1 MPIETTTATRSDRPE
16 EFGKESST
24 SEGTSGDLNHPKQGL
39 VADTSSIEG
48 DKTTEVPLCIETG
61 PYDVDSPLP
70 NTLGSQLRSRRLSD
84 STAASSL
91 SSDNRSLPLRYM
103 YATTDNLGLDNRIIP
118 KLSQSNPD
126 IFSYHNQQD
135 PSMTVQFTF
144 GGGVLMRQVSEA
156 SADGGSGFE
165 SRQSNGGNTASGNWG
180 WFEDV
185 HEQDGQDSGSG
196 DKKTGAA
203 SRKGSLLH
211 FAAPFT
217 GSLQEVVSTNKGT
230 SNDTLDLS

>member
-1 MPIETTTATRSDRPE
+1 MASNETDPIGPYRSNQPM
-16 EFGKESST
+16 EFEMESS
-24 SEGTSGDLNHPKQGL
+24 S
-39 VADTSSIEG
+39 
-48 DKTTEVPLCIETG
+48 
-61 PYDVDSPLP
+61 SPLQLQGGSDDTPNVPICLDPSDDVFP
-70 NTLGSQLRSRRLSD
+70 NTASGSQLRSRRLSD

-103 YATTDNLGLDNRIIP
+103 SSTADNLGFENRTVP

-144 GGGVLMRQVSEA
+144 GGGVLMRQISET
-156 SADGGSGFE
+156 SGDGGSGQE
-165 SRQSNGGNTASGNWG
+165 SRSGGNTASGNWG

-196 DKKTGAA
+196 DKKS
-203 SRKGSLLH
+203 SRKGNLLH
-211 FAAPFT
+211 FAPPPT
-217 GSLQEVVSTNKGT
+217 GSLHEILLTNKGT
-230 SNDTLDLS
+230 

>member
-1 MPIETTTATRSDRPE
+1 MPSSETETIPVGSDRSE
-16 EFGKESST
+16 AFDLGSSP
-24 SEGTSGDLNHPKQGL
+24 LQGNS
-39 VADTSSIEG
+39 DEG
-48 DKTTEVPLCIETG
+48 DKIPEVPLCIDSC
-61 PYDVDSPLP
+61 PLDVDEPLP
-70 NTLGSQLRSRRLSD
+70 NTASGSQLRARRLSD
-84 STAASSL
+84 SSAASSL

-103 YATTDNLGLDNRIIP
+103 SATTDNLGLENRFVP

-144 GGGVLMRQVSEA
+144 GGGVLMRQISET
-156 SADGGSGFE
+156 SGDGGSGQE

-185 HEQDGQDSGSG
+185 HEQDGQDSGSA
-196 DKKTGAA
+196 DKKSGAV
-203 SRKGSLLH
+203 SRKGTLLH

-217 GSLQEVVSTNKGT
+217 GSLQEILSTNKGM
-230 SNDTLDLS
+230 